1 MTDAIL
7 FDLGNTLA
15 AYFTRAE
22 WPGVL
27 RGCVDRV
34 RADLEGRGAL
44 RIDPADL
51 PSRIEAERGPT
62 ADHAVV
68 PLEDRLAR
76 IFRLSQADFSGG
88 AAEAL
93 CRRFM
98 EPIFALGRLYDD
110 VLPALGALRGRGLR
124 TGIVSN
130 TPWGSPGWLWREE
143 LARLGLAGEVDA
155 AVFCGDAGFRK
166 PARPIFE
173 AILGRLGV
181 DPARSL
187 FVGDDPRWDVAGAR
201 AVGMDAVLI
210 DRHGEWPDADA
221 PRIKRLSELLERA

>member
-1 MTDAIL
+1 VTDAIV

-34 RADLEGRGAL
+34 RADLQGRGML
-44 RIDPADL
+44 RVDPADL
-51 PSRIEAERGPT
+51 PARIEAERGPT

-68 PLEDRLAR
+68 PLQDRLAR
-76 IFRLSQADFSGG
+76 IFRLSQADFSDG

-98 EPIFALGRLYDD
+98 EPIFSLGRLYDD
-110 VLPALGALRGRGLR
+110 VLPTLTALRRRGLK

-130 TPWGSPGWLWREE
+130 TPWGSPAALWREE
-143 LARLGLAGEVDA
+143 LARLGLAGRVDV

-166 PARPIFE
+166 PARPIFD

-187 FVGDDPRWDVAGAR
+187 FVGDDPRWDVAGSRDA
-201 AVGMDAVLI
+201 GMDALLI

-221 PRIKRLSELLERA
+221 PRITGLSELLERV